1 VPISFYGRWGG
12 LGVMAL
18 FTDDEELS
26 VLASKSLERIK
37 NMTERLLEIVGF
49 EESLE
54 LGGGS

>member
-1 VPISFYGRWGG
+1 
-12 LGVMAL
+12 MAL